1 LRAGE
6 SFTSL
11 GPGQNGA
18 DLVYGGPQWE
28 RASWPPESRGKISIP
43 CKIPSA
49 GTTRKLFFF
58 KRFRL
63 KDQTK
68 CRVPDA
74 CSSERNRPARRRAAQ
89 SFGGDLIRF
98 GFENELYVSC
108 VTRLEF
114 TSLRT
119 IKRTRQCCRC
129 TYAAT

>member
-49 GTTRKLFFF
+49 GTTRKPFFF
-58 KRFRL
+58 KRFRPKIRRNIVSL
-63 KDQTK
+63 MPV
-68 CRVPDA
+68 RA
-74 CSSERNRPARRRAAQ
+74 RESSPMRAIIRRRVDPIWLRKRVVRLVRHPVGIHFAPADKKDKTVL
-89 SFGGDLIRF
+89 SLHICC
-98 GFENELYVSC
+98 NVS
-108 VTRLEF
+108 
-114 TSLRT
+114 
-119 IKRTRQCCRC
+119 
-129 TYAAT
+129 